1 MAALIRLRAD
11 DFSGVDCLGR
21 GALIAHRLLRRPL
34 RIDSSRLR
42 AVSAVGSA
50 IWADSVVLAEALAAA
65 ASVAE
70 ARAAAVPDVQAL
82 RAAAVPAGRGA
93 AAPVAAAVAVVSAAV
108 AEAASAAVVAAEA
121 VPAGEGNDFRRLL
134 ARVIPR
140 LKYSCFFIQYS
151 IFK

>member
-1 MAALIRLRAD
+1 MAALIRPRAD

-50 IWADSVVLAEALAAA
+50 IWADSVDLAEVLAAA

-93 AAPVAAAVAVVSAAV
+93 AAPVAAVVAVVSAAV
-108 AEAASAAVVAAEA
+108 AEA
-121 VPAGEGNDFRRLL
+121 VPAGGGNDFRRLL
-134 ARVIPR
+134 TRVIPR